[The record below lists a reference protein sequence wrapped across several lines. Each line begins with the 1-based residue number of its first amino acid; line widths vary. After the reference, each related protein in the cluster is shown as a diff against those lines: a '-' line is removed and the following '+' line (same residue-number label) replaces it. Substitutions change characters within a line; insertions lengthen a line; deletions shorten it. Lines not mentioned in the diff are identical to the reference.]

1 MYTVDIDIG
10 GTLTDGLIYDGSNA
24 LAVKVDTTP
33 HDFTVCFMDCLHKG
47 AEKAGFENLS
57 DFLAEVEV
65 LRWSSTITTNV
76 LAEKKGP
83 KLGLLVAKGQEANFY
98 GREQSATL
106 GEIIDPENVIGLE
119 NDSTDEELLGVVKK
133 LLENGVRRIC
143 ISLNGALFDDSRE
156 RRIKKII
163 QDQYLDHY
171 VGAVPVLTGSELIKH
186 PDDQTRTHM
195 ALINAYIHGPLAVT
209 LFKAEDEVK
218 DKYAYERPLLIG
230 NVAGGVARISKTRAA
245 DTLESGPI
253 FGIHG
258 SAYYARKYGLENVV
272 SLDVGG
278 TTSKVGVIK
287 SGRPLLSENTDIF
300 GIPVKTP
307 AILLRSNSIG
317 GGSIARVGKGRKLT
331 LGPESMGAYPGPACY
346 DMGGEEPTLTDA
358 FVVLGL
364 VNPEFFLQGQ
374 RNLDVGKAIR
384 VITDKIAS
392 PLGISVKDAAEAIVD
407 VAAREI
413 AAKVSET
420 LGEAGVDGVKQ
431 FGMFAFGGNGA
442 LLANPVAAK
451 LGIKNV
457 WLFNLGPVFST
468 LGSSVSD
475 ITHRYEH
482 AFFIPIQ
489 KGLEPNVLSA
499 VKGMLEEGKR
509 DLRGEGFDSNEGTFV
524 LEVELEQA
532 GSKNNFEI
540 ALETADTTKQLEEL
554 IAWWQ
559 SNLADSVGLL
569 RFMRL
574 TTQYAMAKYEP
585 QMAEE
590 AGTAAHEG
598 VKDQRMLFWD
608 QQEITATIYDW
619 EKLTYGNEVEG
630 PAVIEGSLTTYFV
643 QPGWILKVDQF
654 HNGLLYQK
662 EG

>member
-33 HDFTVCFMDCLHKG
+33 HDFTVCFMDCLHKS

-287 SGRPLLSENTDIF
+287 SGRPLLSENNDIL

-317 GGSIARVGKGRKLT
+317 GGSIARVGKGKKLT

-384 VITDKIAS
+384 VITDKTAS

-499 VKGMLEEGKR
+499 VKDMLEEGKR
-509 DLRGEGFDSNEGTFV
+509 DLRGEGFDFNEGTFV

-540 ALETADTTKQLEEL
+540 ALETADTTKQLEKL

-569 RFMRL
+569 RFIRL

-590 AGTAAHEG
+590 AGTAVHEC